1 MIHVARTGGRP
12 RRSAVWAAAV
22 VATAVLG
29 GCSGGDGGERPSDDD
44 RSPSSAPASKEP
56 QGAPSSAPRTI
67 PSVHDFDPGTGP
79 GWKPGDRTRIVADP
93 KGPLADE
100 ARMLAGELKA
110 EVAAP
115 PARAG
120 DVELAIRTGQR
131 GGAEGYRL
139 STGDNRVT
147 ITGSADAGVFY
158 GTRTLVQSLRSG
170 GKVPEGVVDDSPDR
184 PQRGFQ
190 LDIARKHYTP
200 DWIEARLRQMADL
213 KLNQLGLHFSDDQG
227 FRIESTS
234 HPEVVSKEHITKA
247 ELRRILDLA
256 EQLHITVIPEIDSP
270 GHLGAVIAAHPSL
283 QLKSASGTPAQG
295 AVDITNPQAAR
306 IVDDLLREYAG
317 VFPGRYMHIGADE
330 YLALMASDPE
340 ATYPQLAA
348 AARAKYGSKARVQDL
363 ATAWLND
370 RASFV
375 RGQGKRPKAWNDG
388 FFSGGVV
395 HPDKGIEVEYW
406 TGKESGERQP
416 AEYLS
421 EGRTVVNLNDEYLY
435 YVLGEPNQFTYPTG
449 ERIYKEWT
457 PSVLRGN
464 TALSSSATGPGKV
477 PGGRF
482 AVWSDIADA
491 QTQDQVAKGI
501 RLPLAAV
508 AQKLWDPGRPPL
520 SWPDF
525 TALANKLGPV
535 AGFTP

>member
-1 MIHVARTGGRP
+1 MHESRTGGR
-12 RRSAVWAAAV
+12 RARSATWVAIVAAA
-22 VATAVLG
+22 ALLG
-29 GCSGGDGGERPSDDD
+29 GCSGGGGERPSDDD
-44 RSPSSAPASKEP
+44 RSPSSAPASREP
-56 QGAPSSAPRTI
+56 QGTPSSAPRTI
-67 PSVHDFDPGTGP
+67 PSVRNFDPGTGP
-79 GWKPGDRTRIVADP
+79 GWKPSDKTRVVADP
-93 KGPLADE
+93 NGPLADE
-100 ARMLAGELKA
+100 ARMLAAELKA
-110 EVAAP
+110 EYAEP
-115 PARAG
+115 PARTG
-120 DVELAIRTGQR
+120 DVELAVRTGQR

-139 STGDNRVT
+139 SSGDDRVT

-158 GTRTLVQSLRSG
+158 GTRTLLQSLRSG
-170 GKVPEGVVDDSPDR
+170 GRVPEGVIDDSPDR

-234 HPEVVSKEHITKA
+234 HPEVVSEQHITKA

-256 EQLHITVIPEIDSP
+256 ERLHVTVIPEIDSP

-283 QLKSASGTPAQG
+283 QLKSVSGTPARG
-295 AVDITNPQAAR
+295 AVDITDPQASR
-306 IVDDLLREYAG
+306 IVDDLLREYAA

-348 AARAKYGSKARVQDL
+348 AARAKYGSGARVQDL

-370 RASFV
+370 RAAFV

-388 FFSGGVV
+388 FFGGGVV

-406 TGKESGERQP
+406 TGKEVGERQP
-416 AEYLS
+416 SEYLA

-457 PSVLRGN
+457 PAVLRG
-464 TALSSSATGPGKV
+464 THALSASSTLPGKV

-501 RLPLAAV
+501 RLPLAAT
-508 AQKLWDPGRPPL
+508 AQKLWDAGRPPL
-520 SWPDF
+520 SWPAFAD
-525 TALANKLGPV
+525 LANKLGPE